1 MGCALLIH
9 LFVDGYSGGFYIVI
23 IHRHLNGTGW
33 RLAVLQRLIDLMRD
47 HRADEIFGQR
57 HRRDYTSLR
66 ESRNCYNKGQ
76 IYLGGRA

>member
-1 MGCALLIH
+1 
-9 LFVDGYSGGFYIVI
+9 
-23 IHRHLNGTGW
+23 
-33 RLAVLQRLIDLMRD
+33 LQRLIDLMRD